1 MALALGV
8 TIALSLVSLGRV
20 ERAEAA
26 RQLRSSRAMLERVL
40 QERSR
45 QLETAA
51 QVIVADFAFKE
62 ALATGDRAT
71 MRSALGNQASRINA
85 AVAVLYGVDGQV
97 MATTLNGAAA
107 DSALALHAPMGDKA
121 AGPTYAVL
129 GGHPYQLV
137 LSPVRAPETIAWV
150 ALGFALDASLAQQ
163 LRQLGGTEISFIA
176 VDQTGRN
183 SDIVSTLNGAQAPD
197 AWLPELAASAAP
209 MVHTQDGVDY
219 LTLGLPLNA
228 DGGRVQLIVQRSL
241 KEVNRQYRLMSW
253 QLLLIAGASL
263 LGAIVVALLAG
274 RSAVRPLGTLVTVAQ
289 RIERGDETDRVVVGG
304 GEEFSHLADTLWT
317 MGRSIREREARIVH
331 QATHDALTG
340 LPNRQGVREL
350 LLARQQAAGEL
361 SVALIDIHRFRDINA
376 SVGHARGD
384 RLLQFLAARLVRAP
398 LADGLVARVGA
409 DQFLIVQPMTDLQL
423 VACLAE
429 LDLEL
434 GAGAMLDGQ
443 KISVGLRSGVSA
455 WRAPRVGVDDL
466 LRQCDVALGEAK
478 EKGEPLRVYQASHD
492 AEQRRRITLVAD
504 LRQALAGNTGLRLD
518 YQPLV
523 RMTTHEIAGFE
534 ALVRWTH
541 PTLGPISPAEFVPL
555 AERASAIGELS
566 RWVLAEAIS
575 QMGQWRMA
583 GLELEVALN
592 LSAGDMADRGLPA
605 RVLALLQ
612 QHRVEPSQLMLEVTE
627 SAVMADPQTA
637 AAVMQQLRRAGV
649 RFAIDDF
656 GTGHSSLA
664 QLHALP
670 VDELKIDRAFVMNLD
685 TAANNLAIV
694 RTTVELGHS
703 LGLRVV
709 AEGIETP
716 EAWSALLRL
725 GCDVAQGYIISRPMR
740 SNQVAEWVRVQ
751 RAELARAVNSAE
763 EVGTLSALRP
773 RSA

>member
-1 MALALGV
+1 MALAMGV
-8 TIALSLVSLGRV
+8 TIALSLVSLNRV
-20 ERAEAA
+20 VRAESVA
-26 RQLRSSRAMLERVL
+26 QLRSSRAMLERVL

-45 QLETAA
+45 QLDTAG

-62 ALATGDRAT
+62 AVATGDQAT
-71 MRSALGNQASRINA
+71 MRSALGNQARRINA
-85 AVAVLYGVDGQV
+85 AVAVLYGVDGRV
-97 MATTLNGAAA
+97 LATTLSGAAA
-107 DSALALHAPMGDKA
+107 DSARALHAPMGDKA

-129 GGHPYQLV
+129 GGNPYQLV

-150 ALGFALDASLAQQ
+150 ALGFALDAPLAQQ

-176 VDQTGRN
+176 VDANGQNGA
-183 SDIVSTLNGAQAPD
+183 IVSTLTGAQAPA

-209 MVHTQDGVDY
+209 MVHSQDGVEY

-241 KEVNRQYRLMSW
+241 TEANAQFRTMRW
-253 QLLLIAGASL
+253 QLLLIASASL
-263 LGAIVVALLAG
+263 IGAILVALLVG
-274 RSAVRPLGTLVTVAQ
+274 RSAVRPLGTLVQVAQ
-289 RIERGDETDRVVVGG
+289 RIERGDETEPVVVGG
-304 GEEFSHLADTLWT
+304 GEEFRHLADTLWT

-340 LPNRQGVREL
+340 LPNRHGVREL
-350 LLARQQAAGEL
+350 LQERQAAGAVL

-376 SVGHARGD
+376 SVGHALGD
-384 RLLQFLAARLVRAP
+384 RLLQFLAGRLARAP
-398 LADGLVARVGA
+398 LADGIIARVGA
-409 DQFLIVQPMTDLQL
+409 DQFLIAQAMSDLEL

-429 LDLEL
+429 IDLEL
-434 GAGAMLDGQ
+434 GAGAPLDGQ
-443 KISVGLRSGVSA
+443 KISVGLRIGVSQ
-455 WRAPRVGVDDL
+455 WRAPRVSVDDL

-492 AEQRRRITLVAD
+492 AEQRRRLTLVAD

-523 RMTTHEIAGFE
+523 RMTTREIVSFE

-541 PTLGPISPAEFVPL
+541 PTLGAITPGEFVPL

-566 RWVLAEAIS
+566 RWVLVEAIG

-592 LSAGDMADRGLPA
+592 LSASDMADRGLPA
-605 RVLALLQ
+605 RVLALLH
-612 QHRVEPSQLMLEVTE
+612 QHQVEPSQLMLEVTE
-627 SAVMADPQTA
+627 SAVMADPLGA
-637 AAVMQQLRRAGV
+637 ASVMQQLRRAGV

-685 TAANNLAIV
+685 NAANNLAIV

-740 SNQVAEWVRVQ
+740 STAVAEWVRVQ
-751 RAELARAVNSAE
+751 RSELSRVMDSAA
-763 EVGTLSALRP
+763 EVGTLSSLRP